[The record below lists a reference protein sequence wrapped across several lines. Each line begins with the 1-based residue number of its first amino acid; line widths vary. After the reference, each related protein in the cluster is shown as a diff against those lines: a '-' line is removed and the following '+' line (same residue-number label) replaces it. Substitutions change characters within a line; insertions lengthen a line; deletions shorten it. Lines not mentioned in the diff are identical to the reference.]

1 MQTYYLIKA
10 VILVNLSLLIFK
22 ILLIS
27 RPWPSNSDR
36 DSGKAS
42 SVLMNEESSL
52 RPINGHVIS
61 SSAPACHEQFR
72 ASASASQSAFTDSCE
87 YLSSPLSS
95 PSQYPVLFPE
105 SHSPTPVATSSTVAI
120 STQSSAETS
129 APLVSCLS
137 CRCSDAKVANAAPG
151 LPASTDIGVAQVQP
165 NSPEIKASTIVRRV
179 SSASNPSKCTNHEQ
193 VSRLRSENHH
203 QRSPSNVSITS
214 LQQQRL
220 EHLNGERRA
229 FDSGCQCV
237 SRAITAVLSQRKPCS
252 ATCSHFP
259 GVVLPQQLP
268 SVAISRNLTNS
279 PATCLGTAH
288 LVVHSHR
295 SSSLIASHGEAEQSK
310 LNQSDIVLPPG
321 LVDPN
326 FERLSLISGLYST
339 LLENYMFTM
348 QRYNEDRANF
358 TCHCEAPRLQGE
370 FKFIQ
375 ALVAIGRKLAK
386 FRSKEE
392 KTQGLI
398 SELRQLNSS
407 LPARVWLPT
416 AGATHLVLRIPPQCA
431 TVLNSKERAP
441 FLIYVETLD
450 CDEPLSCPL
459 PPRLPDGASASETAS
474 LRPATEADGGAE
486 TPSSDAGARPNG
498 HMPHTLSAAIL
509 ATERCLPLPLGRLSA
524 SCLNQNAIA
533 PSLLPSAQST
543 NCGSATTESARLRDR
558 ISESIDPNELSVGHV
573 IDENLAQTLAD
584 SLNLS
589 SCSQPSDS
597 TLIHSVRH
605 HVFVI
610 ISY

>member
-1 MQTYYLIKA
+1 M
-10 VILVNLSLLIFK
+10 
-22 ILLIS
+22 
-27 RPWPSNSDR
+27 
-36 DSGKAS
+36 
-42 SVLMNEESSL
+42 
-52 RPINGHVIS
+52 
-61 SSAPACHEQFR
+61 
-72 ASASASQSAFTDSCE
+72 
-87 YLSSPLSS
+87 
-95 PSQYPVLFPE
+95 
-105 SHSPTPVATSSTVAI
+105 
-120 STQSSAETS
+120 
-129 APLVSCLS
+129 
-137 CRCSDAKVANAAPG
+137 
-151 LPASTDIGVAQVQP
+151 
-165 NSPEIKASTIVRRV
+165 
-179 SSASNPSKCTNHEQ
+179 
-193 VSRLRSENHH
+193 
-203 QRSPSNVSITS
+203 SITS

-237 SRAITAVLSQRKPCS
+237 SRAITAMLSQRKLCFG
-252 ATCSHFP
+252 TCSHFP
-259 GVVLPQQLP
+259 GVVLPQQLA
-268 SVAISRNLTNS
+268 SVSISKNLTNS
-279 PATCLGTAH
+279 SATDTAH
-288 LVVHSHR
+288 LVVQSHR
-295 SSSLIASHGEAEQSK
+295 SSSLVASNGDQSK
-310 LNQSDIVLPPG
+310 LNHSDFVVQPC

-474 LRPATEADGGAE
+474 LRPATEADGGAQ

-509 ATERCLPLPLGRLSA
+509 ATERCLPLPLGRRSA
-524 SCLNQNAIA
+524 SSLNQNATA
-533 PSLLPSAQST
+533 SSLLPSAPSN
-543 NCGSATTESARLRDR
+543 NCASAITESARLRDR
-558 ISESIDPNELSVGHV
+558 ISESFDPNELSVGHL
-573 IDENLAQTLAD
+573 IDENLAKTLAD

-605 HVFVI
+605 HVFVL